1 MTMSQ
6 GQIAGMEAGGHDA
19 LATTLHSIARFLRTV
34 RLRSSILLACLVTS
48 GILGALY
55 YVTAPRVYQS
65 NASLYVMKVGS
76 GITEESM
83 RGASDPSRAMPTFRT
98 LMSCERVMQLTL
110 ERLSDRFKTQFEG
123 LTDAEASALIQAS
136 LSVSFEFNTN
146 ILDVRYRSKDPKAA
160 AAVLAALFSAYSSFM
175 NDMNEGSADQNLVRL
190 RSKIDEVTDEL
201 EKNRQLRNRLKASAP
216 DYVGTGSEDSLN
228 VHLENIR
235 HLTAKLS
242 EAGDETAK
250 ANSTHQELQRA
261 ISEGRDVLQFADTLA
276 PQMMAEALGIGTQ
289 NSVEA
294 ARINQELLEKISELQ
309 NAQRRFGP
317 NHQDILEPSIS
328 DRDSAVS
335 PVPESGTQRCRLQ
348 KHLSKPTWDHNF
360 CRWHSN
366 DWGPPWQPS
375 VDFRLSC
382 SRKKLWLWKWIS
394 LSARSMIWNRR

>member
-1 MTMSQ
+1 MVGFYFMVEKPVKTNQ
-6 GQIAGMEAGGHDA
+6 PHRARQFAG
-19 LATTLHSIARFLRTV
+19 IQ
-34 RLRSSILLACLVTS
+34 LLACLVTS

-55 YVTAPRVYQS
+55 YVTAPRIYQS

-123 LTDAEASALIQAS
+123 LTDAEAAAVIQAS

-190 RSKIDEVTDEL
+190 RSKLDEVTEEL
-201 EKNRQLRNRLKASAP
+201 EENRQLRNKLKASAP

-250 ANSTHQELQRA
+250 ANSTFMELQTA

-276 PQMMAEALGIGTQ
+276 P
-289 NSVEA
+289 
-294 ARINQELLEKISELQ
+294 R
-309 NAQRRFGP
+309 
-317 NHQDILEPSIS
+317 
-328 DRDSAVS
+328 
-335 PVPESGTQRCRLQ
+335 
-348 KHLSKPTWDHNF
+348 
-360 CRWHSN
+360 
-366 DWGPPWQPS
+366 
-375 VDFRLSC
+375 
-382 SRKKLWLWKWIS
+382 
-394 LSARSMIWNRR
+394 